1 MIVNNAKINCQ
12 LLQFLSFSMFKPFE
26 VPLCQRDAKKPLGTR
41 DSINFKGGIQDKVE
55 AACAIF
61 CSRDAEK

>member
-1 MIVNNAKINCQ
+1 
-12 LLQFLSFSMFKPFE
+12 MFKPFE
-26 VPLCQRDAKKPLGTR
+26 VSLRQRDAKKPLGTR